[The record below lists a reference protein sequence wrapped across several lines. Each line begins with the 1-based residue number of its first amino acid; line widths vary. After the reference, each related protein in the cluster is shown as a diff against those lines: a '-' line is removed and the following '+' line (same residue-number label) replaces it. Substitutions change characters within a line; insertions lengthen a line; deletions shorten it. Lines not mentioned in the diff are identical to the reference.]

1 MAVESSVCPGILLI
15 DDNKLAFGHV
25 FCSLSEEQ
33 DHVGRGGLE
42 SPSVEILETQIAL
55 SELL

>member
-1 MAVESSVCPGILLI
+1 MAVESSVCPGILFI

-33 DHVGRGGLE
+33 DHVGQGGFGI
-42 SPSVEILETQIAL
+42 SVCGDTRNTDCPE
-55 SELL
+55 

>member
-1 MAVESSVCPGILLI
+1 MTINWLLDMFFVLSRRNRI
-15 DDNKLAFGHV
+15 MLA
-25 FCSLSEEQ
+25 EE
-33 DHVGRGGLE
+33 VLE